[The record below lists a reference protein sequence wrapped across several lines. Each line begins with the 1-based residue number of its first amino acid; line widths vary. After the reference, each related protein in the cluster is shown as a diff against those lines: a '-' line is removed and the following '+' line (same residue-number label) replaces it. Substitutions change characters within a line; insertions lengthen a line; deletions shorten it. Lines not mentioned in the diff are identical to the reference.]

1 MSITVAVTV
10 FVCAFGG
17 AILGMV
23 LRKLLPD
30 GHLSQDSKEVVKVAT
45 GLVATMAA
53 LVLGLL
59 VASAKSAFDAQ
70 KSGFQ
75 EMATNL
81 VLLDRTLA
89 HYGPGA
95 DDARRILRETTTAAV
110 DHLWPPDGSQSSGFG
125 DRKLTARGE
134 VLYNAIRELKP
145 EDDAHRSMQNEA
157 LNIGAS
163 LARMRWQLSQRD
175 DLSTSKPFMIVLI
188 FWLSVIF
195 LSFGLFAPA
204 NPTTITA
211 LLVCALSVA
220 GAILLI
226 VDLDQPF
233 DGLIH
238 VSDKPL
244 RYAIEQLGQFGA
256 PTGS

>member
-1 MSITVAVTV
+1 MSTTVAVIV

-17 AILGMV
+17 AILGMI
-23 LRKLLPD
+23 LRTLLPD
-30 GHLSQDSKEVVKVAT
+30 GHLTNESKDVVKVAT

-70 KSGFQ
+70 KTGFQ
-75 EMATNL
+75 EMGTNL
-81 VLLDRTLA
+81 VLLDRTLR
-89 HYGPGA
+89 HYGP
-95 DDARRILRETTTAAV
+95 DANNARQVLRESTTAAV
-110 DHLWPPDGSQSSGFG
+110 DHLWPADGTKSNGLG
-125 DRKLTARGE
+125 DKKVTARGE
-134 VLYNAIRELKP
+134 ALYNAVRELKP
-145 EDDAHRSMQNEA
+145 EDDAHRAMQSEA
-157 LNIGAS
+157 LSIGAQ
-163 LARMRWQLSQRD
+163 LARTRWRLSQQD
-175 DLSTSKPFMIVLI
+175 DNGNSKPFMIVLI

-195 LSFGLFAPA
+195 LSFGLFSPA

-211 LLVCALSVA
+211 LLICAMSVA

-233 DGLIH
+233 DGLIR

-244 RYAIEQLGQFGA
+244 RYALEQLGQ
-256 PTGS
+256 

>member
-1 MSITVAVTV
+1 MSLTIAVIV

-17 AILGMV
+17 AMLGLIL
-23 LRKLLPD
+23 RTLLPE
-30 GHLSQDSKEVVKVAT
+30 GHLSHESKEVVKVAT

-59 VASAKSAFDAQ
+59 VASAKAAFDAQ
-70 KSGFQ
+70 KTGFQ

-81 VLLDRTLA
+81 VLLDRTLK
-89 HYGPGA
+89 HYGPDADGA
-95 DDARRILRETTTAAV
+95 RQVLRETTTAAV
-110 DHLWPPDGSQSSGFG
+110 DHLWPANGAKTEGLG
-125 DRKLTARGE
+125 DKKVTARGE
-134 VLYNAIRELKP
+134 SLYNAVRALEPK
-145 EDDAHRSMQNEA
+145 DDVHRAMQSEA
-157 LNIGAS
+157 LSIGAQ
-163 LARMRWQLSQRD
+163 LARTRWQLSQQD
-175 DLSTSKPFMIVLI
+175 DVSNSKPFMIVLI
-188 FWLSVIF
+188 FWLSMIF
-195 LSFGLFAPA
+195 LSFGLFSPA
-204 NPTTITA
+204 NPTTVTA

-244 RYAIEQLGQFGA
+244 RYAIEQFGQ
-256 PTGS
+256 